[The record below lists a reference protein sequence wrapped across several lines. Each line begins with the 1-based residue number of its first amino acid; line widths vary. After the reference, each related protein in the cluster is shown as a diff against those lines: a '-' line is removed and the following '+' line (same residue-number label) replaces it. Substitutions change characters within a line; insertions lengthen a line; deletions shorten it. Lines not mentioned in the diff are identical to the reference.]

1 MNNRFVVNNV
11 EYVWDNDNRVILGYF
26 PKNQNYYAEALFD
39 KNGEILDSHYIFYLF
54 LKDKFAKII
63 ALFKEYNLGEVKFGI
78 LHSIFEDMPSMVF
91 VEAESEILKKYVEKF
106 IVPFITWNRF
116 FDEELVLNA
125 IKNLIEKDYESML
138 TKLRLEYVFEE

>member
-1 MNNRFVVNNV
+1 MNNHFVVNNV
-11 EYVWDNDNRVILGYF
+11 EYVWDNNRVILGNF

-39 KNGEILDSHYIFYLF
+39 KDGEILDSHYIFYLF

-78 LHSIFEDMPSMVF
+78 LHSIIEPSMVF

-106 IVPFITWNRF
+106 IIPFITWNRF
-116 FDEELVLNA
+116 FDEDLVLGA
-125 IKNLIEKDYESML
+125 IRNLIEKDYESML
-138 TKLRLEYVFEE
+138 TKLRLEYIFEE